1 MKKGIVAGLLSIISF
16 AASAETAYWTGEGE
30 YSGREK
36 CGTWDA
42 SNFST
47 GELPTA
53 ETDLVL
59 GTISG
64 QNTGIVL
71 KEGEV
76 GVVKSFTYA
85 LEGTSSEFRFYRNT
99 ALIISQDLVSERRGT
114 FVFMGDDGAGD
125 LARISVGGNVIVGR
139 SDNTNKS
146 TANLRFGLTRSE
158 SNSGWRP
165 LGQVEIAKDL
175 TLYNAASVQFN
186 VGTTKT
192 ESEANI
198 SNPDVYIGGIIN
210 LVPGSGEMTNT
221 NPTFYLTYRYGSSST
236 PTITPTA
243 SVISANGLSG
253 NGTVYGGTILDYYS
267 EGCVGIL
274 HLRNDNAQTFSGW
287 LRDGYGSKLKI
298 VMDGTESGLQ
308 KMAGN
313 SLIFSGGLEIRGG
326 TFEIRRYDY
335 TSTTVSGK
343 SSDSH
348 GKLTMLG
355 GRFKFTPGDGI
366 VSDAFGFDTFEY
378 ADGIIYLYV
387 NQDGSDIIKLHDGT
401 ITPLD
406 DFTGKVVFELDGNL
420 DLLLDN
426 YVKIVEWTQKTALG
440 NDNFYADDYGMSKAV
455 FDVRDDGL
463 YVKYSAIPEPAAC
476 AAVLGIFCIA
486 LAFFRHRNK
495 IF

>member
-1 MKKGIVAGLLSIISF
+1 
-16 AASAETAYWTGEGE
+16 
-30 YSGREK
+30 
-36 CGTWDA
+36 
-42 SNFST
+42 
-47 GELPTA
+47 
-53 ETDLVL
+53 
-59 GTISG
+59 
-64 QNTGIVL
+64 
-71 KEGEV
+71 
-76 GVVKSFTYA
+76 
-85 LEGTSSEFRFYRNT
+85 
-99 ALIISQDLVSERRGT
+99 
-114 FVFMGDDGAGD
+114 MGDDGAGD

-146 TANLRFGLTRSE
+146 TANLRFGLNRSE

-378 ADGIIYLYV
+378 ADGSIYLYV
-387 NQDGSDIIKLHDGT
+387 NQDGADMIKLHDGT
-401 ITPLD
+401 ITALD
-406 DFTGKVVFELDGNL
+406 DFTGKVIFELDGNV

-426 YVKIVEWTQKTALG
+426 YVKIVDWTQKSELE
-440 NDNFYADDYGMSKAV
+440 NNNFYADDYGMNKAV

-463 YVKYSAIPEPAAC
+463 YVKYSAIPEPATC
-476 AAVLGIFCIA
+476 AAILGIFCLAIA
-486 LAFFRHRNK
+486 AWRHRK
-495 IF
+495 

>member
-1 MKKGIVAGLLSIISF
+1 M
-16 AASAETAYWTGEGE
+16 
-30 YSGREK
+30 
-36 CGTWDA
+36 
-42 SNFST
+42 
-47 GELPTA
+47 PTA

-125 LARISVGGNVIVGR
+125 LARISVGGNVI
-139 SDNTNKS
+139 
-146 TANLRFGLTRSE
+146 RFGLNRSE

-298 VMDGTESGLQ
+298 VMDGKEFGRQRMT
-308 KMAGN
+308 GN
-313 SLIFSGGLEIRGG
+313 CR
-326 TFEIRRYDY
+326 
-335 TSTTVSGK
+335 
-343 SSDSH
+343 
-348 GKLTMLG
+348 
-355 GRFKFTPGDGI
+355 
-366 VSDAFGFDTFEY
+366 
-378 ADGIIYLYV
+378 
-387 NQDGSDIIKLHDGT
+387 N
-401 ITPLD
+401 
-406 DFTGKVVFELDGNL
+406 
-420 DLLLDN
+420 
-426 YVKIVEWTQKTALG
+426 
-440 NDNFYADDYGMSKAV
+440 KA
-455 FDVRDDGL
+455 
-463 YVKYSAIPEPAAC
+463 
-476 AAVLGIFCIA
+476 
-486 LAFFRHRNK
+486 RHRLPRTILKNGGNRRK
-495 IF
+495 T